1 MSDALL
7 RVEDLRVEFPARRT
21 FMDRVRRRPTRA
33 FAAVRGVTFQIAK
46 GETLALVG
54 ESGSGK
60 TTTARGLLRLTEPC
74 DGSVSF
80 DGIDVRAAGTGDLRR
95 LRERMQIVFQDP
107 YSSLNPR
114 IAIGA
119 ALAEV
124 LTVHRIGGS
133 AAERKGRVAQLLTDV
148 GLGPEIASRYPHELS
163 GGQRQ
168 RVGIARALAVDPELL
183 VLDEPVSALDVSV
196 QAQIIN
202 LLEDIQ
208 EARGLA
214 YLFVAHD
221 LAVVHHTADRIAVMY
236 LGEIVEE
243 GPIDEVF
250 EHPHHPYTEALLAAI
265 PGEGGGKGR
274 RAGRARGELRAEL
287 AEQDGCPFR
296 TRCPLREAR
305 CEATPPYVQLG
316 GGRASRCW
324 LATDPAFD
332 AAAAAEAA
340 DTTDAADPADAA
352 DAVPGGIAHPGP
364 TTEPLPTQEPTA

>member
-1 MSDALL
+1 VSDTLL
-7 RVEDLRVEFPARRT
+7 QVRDLRVEFPGRRSVGDHLARR
-21 FMDRVRRRPTRA
+21 PGRA
-33 FAAVRGVTFQIAK
+33 FAAVRGVSFDIGR

-60 TTTARGLLRLTEPC
+60 TTTARATMRLQEAVAGEVT
-74 DGSVSF
+74 F
-80 DGIDVRAAGTGDLRR
+80 DGIDVRRAGPAQVRR

-114 IAIGA
+114 IAVGA

-124 LTVHRIGGS
+124 LVVHRIGNS
-133 AAERKGRVAQLLTDV
+133 RVDRRERVLRLLADV
-148 GLGPEIASRYPHELS
+148 GLGEEIAGRYPHELS

-168 RVGIARALAVDPELL
+168 RVGVARALAVDPELL

-202 LLEDIQ
+202 LLEDLQ
-208 EARGLA
+208 HQRGLA

-243 GPIDEVF
+243 GPIDAVF
-250 EHPHHPYTEALLAAI
+250 DHPRHPYTEALLAAI
-265 PGEGGGKGR
+265 PGEGGGRGR
-274 RAGRARGELRAEL
+274 RAGRARGELRADL
-287 AEQDGCPFR
+287 GDQPGCAFR

-305 CEATPPYVQLG
+305 CDRTPPFVELA
-316 GGRASRCW
+316 GGRRSRCW
-324 LATDPAFD
+324 LATDPGFD
-332 AAAAAEAA
+332 AAEAA
-340 DTTDAADPADAA
+340 AAIAVEAIDAAEVGEPGKNDIVSHEAP
-352 DAVPGGIAHPGP
+352 PGGP
-364 TTEPLPTQEPTA
+364 

>member
-1 MSDALL
+1 MSKALL
-7 RVEDLRVEFPARRT
+7 QVHDLRVEFPARRT
-21 FMDRVRRRPTRA
+21 WGDRVNRRPAKA
-33 FAAVRGVTFQIAK
+33 FAAVRGVDFAIGR

-60 TTTARGLLRLTEPC
+60 TTTARAILRLVEAAAGEVT
-74 DGSVSF
+74 F
-80 DGIDVRAAGTGDLRR
+80 DGVDVRAAAPAEIRR

-114 IAIGA
+114 IAVGA
-119 ALAEV
+119 ALGEV
-124 LTVHRIGGS
+124 LKVHRIGAPG
-133 AAERKGRVAQLLTDV
+133 AERRDRVMTLLADV
-148 GLGPEIASRYPHELS
+148 GLGPEIAGRYPHELS

-202 LLEDIQ
+202 LLEDLQ
-208 EARGLA
+208 GQRGLA

-243 GPIDEVF
+243 GPVDAVF
-250 EHPHHPYTEALLAAI
+250 DHPRHPYTEALLAAI

-274 RAGRARGELRAEL
+274 AAGRARGELLAEL
-287 AEQDGCPFR
+287 ADAPGCPFR
-296 TRCPLREAR
+296 PRCPLRHDR
-305 CEATPPYVQLG
+305 CETTPPFVDLG
-316 GGRASRCW
+316 GERSSRCW
-324 LATDPAFD
+324 LATDPTFD
-332 AAAAAEAA
+332 AAEAA
-340 DTTDAADPADAA
+340 AAIELTGA
-352 DAVPGGIAHPGP
+352 G
-364 TTEPLPTQEPTA
+364 EPTAAGEPTPAGDAGPSTEAPA

>member
-1 MSDALL
+1 MSDVLL
-7 RVEDLRVEFPARRT
+7 RVEGLEVEFPSRHP
-21 FMDRVRRRPTRA
+21 FVDRLRGKPARA
-33 FAAVRGVTFQIAK
+33 FRAVRGVTFEIRK

-60 TTTARGLLRLTEPC
+60 TTTARGLLRLTEPSK
-74 DGSVSF
+74 GSVTF
-80 DGIDVRAAGTGDLRR
+80 DGIDVRAASSGDLRR

-119 ALAEV
+119 ALQEV
-124 LTVHRIGGS
+124 LAVHRIGGS
-133 AAERKGRVAQLLTDV
+133 AAERRERVGQLLHDV

-202 LLEDIQ
+202 LLEDLQ
-208 EARGLA
+208 HARGLA

-243 GPIDEVF
+243 GPVDAVF
-250 EHPHHPYTEALLAAI
+250 DHPRHPYTEALLAAI
-265 PGEGGGKGR
+265 PGEGDGR
-274 RAGRARGELRAEL
+274 GRKAGRAKGELRAEL
-287 AEQDGCPFR
+287 AEQAGCPFR
-296 TRCPLREAR
+296 TRCPLRHGR
-305 CEATPPYVQLG
+305 CDETPPFVQLDG
-316 GGRASRCW
+316 ARASRCW
-324 LATDPAFD
+324 LATDPSFD
-332 AAAAAEAA
+332 AAAAAQAAAIDTAASASASASPAPETTPTPEA
-340 DTTDAADPADAA
+340 
-352 DAVPGGIAHPGP
+352 
-364 TTEPLPTQEPTA
+364 

>member
-1 MSDALL
+1 VTAALDPSGRGAFGSPAEPALL
-7 RVEDLRVEFPARRT
+7 HVEGLRVAFAGERT
-21 FMDRVRRRPTRA
+21 ISDRANRRPVKS
-33 FAAVRGVTFQIAK
+33 FEAVRGVSFEIRR

-60 TTTARGLLRLTEPC
+60 TTTARGLLRLVEPSA
-74 DGSVSF
+74 GTVIF
-80 DGIDVRAAGTGDLRR
+80 DGIDVRGATAGALRR

-119 ALAEV
+119 AIGEV
-124 LTVHRIGGS
+124 LTVHRIGRGGK
-133 AAERKGRVAQLLTDV
+133 ERRDRVISLLADV
-148 GLGPEIASRYPHELS
+148 GLGPEIAGRYPHELS

-183 VLDEPVSALDVSV
+183 VLDEPVSALDASV

-202 LLEDIQ
+202 LLEDLQ
-208 EARGLA
+208 RQRGLA

-243 GPIDEVF
+243 GPVDAVF
-250 EHPHHPYTEALLAAI
+250 QHPRHPYTEALLAAI
-265 PGEGGGKGR
+265 PGETARAGR

-287 AEQDGCPFR
+287 AQVEGCPFR
-296 TRCPLREAR
+296 ARCPLRHDR
-305 CEATPPYVQLG
+305 CETTPPFVQLAR
-316 GGRASRCW
+316 GRASRCW
-324 LATDPAFD
+324 LATDPSFD
-332 AAAAAEAA
+332 AAAVAAAAE
-340 DTTDAADPADAA
+340 DASIDP
-352 DAVPGGIAHPGP
+352 VSLLQHP
-364 TTEPLPTQEPTA
+364 EASS

>member
-1 MSDALL
+1 MSDVLL
-7 RVEDLRVEFPARRT
+7 RVEDLRVEFATRPSFT
-21 FMDRVRRRPTRA
+21 DRIRRRPARA
-33 FAAVRGVTFQIAK
+33 FQAVRGVSFEIHR

-60 TTTARGLLRLTEPC
+60 TTTARGLLRLTEPSA
-74 DGSVSF
+74 GEITF
-80 DGIDVRAAGTGDLRR
+80 DGIDVRAASSGELRK

-119 ALAEV
+119 ALSEV
-124 LTVHRIGGS
+124 LTVHRIAGS
-133 AAERKGRVAQLLTDV
+133 AAERRERVGQLLHDV

-202 LLEDIQ
+202 LLEDLQ
-208 EARGLA
+208 HARGLA

-243 GPIDEVF
+243 GPVDAVF
-250 EHPHHPYTEALLAAI
+250 DHPRHPYTEALLAAI
-265 PGEGGGKGR
+265 PGEGGTASRK
-274 RAGRARGELRAEL
+274 AGRAKGELRTEL
-287 AEQDGCPFR
+287 AAQAGCPFR
-296 TRCPLREAR
+296 TRCPLRHDR
-305 CEATPPYVQLG
+305 CEQTPPFVQLDG
-316 GGRASRCW
+316 ARASRCW
-324 LATDPAFD
+324 LATDPTFD
-332 AAAAAEAA
+332 AAQAAQAAAASVEAPGPV
-340 DTTDAADPADAA
+340 DAAASAA
-352 DAVPGGIAHPGP
+352 
-364 TTEPLPTQEPTA
+364 TTEIETATPEA